1 MTNETINNSQ
11 KMEHLLSLDN
21 RKLLSLSGISEVDSF
36 DDKSVIACTDMG
48 KLSIG
53 GENLNIKKL
62 NLEAG
67 ELEVEGKISSL
78 IYNDC
83 KLGKRK
89 RSFFGLFEKTTD
101 WYKR

>member
-1 MTNETINNSQ
+1 MNSEKTNNMP
-11 KMEHLLSLDN
+11 KMQHMLNLDN

-36 DDKSVIACTDMG
+36 DDKSVTACTDIG
-48 KLSIG
+48 KLNIS

-78 IYNDC
+78 TYNDC
-83 KLGKRK
+83 KSRRRK
-89 RSFFGLFEKTTD
+89 KLFFRSF
-101 WYKR
+101 

>member
-1 MTNETINNSQ
+1 MTNEVTHNVQ
-11 KMEHLLSLDN
+11 KMEHMLSLDN

-48 KLSIG
+48 KLNIT

-78 IYNDC
+78 VYNDC
-83 KLGKRK
+83 RSGRRK
-89 RSFFGLFEKTTD
+89 KPFFRSI
-101 WYKR
+101 